1 MGESFR
7 FAHFSCVPT
16 IHSLVNVLLK
26 VLIGYIVIT
35 ANNHP
40 SEVTPKALNA
50 VGEYVTIGILFC
62 TVSNNSVSIT
72 QLCKTIVGTEFISD
86 DS

>member
-7 FAHFSCVPT
+7 FAHFSCIPT

-26 VLIGYIVIT
+26 VLIRYIVVT

-40 SEVTPKALNA
+40 SEMTPKTLNA
-50 VGEYVTIGILFC
+50 VGEYVTIGILFS
-62 TVSNNSVSIT
+62 TVSNNSVSIS
-72 QLCKTIVGTEFISD
+72 QLCKPIIGTEFISD